1 MTTEFVRGSSENR
14 RYNAPMKNLADARR
28 TLDRVDRTLVEILRQ
43 RLETVSEIAQIKV
56 EGLSFLRDHDRE
68 SELMTRIEGWAREL
82 GIDQFRVQ
90 EIFREVIAMSLKAQ
104 EEALLHRDRVERSV
118 GAARRASFQ
127 GTVGAYSHIAARKYF
142 AARSAEMEFMGT
154 ETFAE
159 ALELAETG
167 KVGYS
172 VLPIENTTAGSINQ
186 VYDLLRATP
195 LRIVGEEILQIRH
208 CLAALPGSS
217 IEEIRR
223 VLSHP
228 QGLIQCAG
236 FLASMKGV
244 EQIAFIDTA
253 AAAQEITR
261 LADPTQAAISS
272 EEAAEVYELEILA
285 RGIADQD
292 ENWTRFVVISGIEIE
307 IDPRIPAKT
316 SLVFSTRHHQGALA
330 ECLNLLADHGL
341 SLSKLESRPVPRR
354 PWEYLFYVDL
364 EGTLNT
370 NDASVAIAELRRSC
384 PYLRVLGTYP
394 ARTTADGTVDRVRAS
409 AATGLKDG

>member
-1 MTTEFVRGSSENR
+1 MNELA
-14 RYNAPMKNLADARR
+14 NARQV
-28 TLDRVDRTLVEILRQ
+28 LDQVDRMLVELLRQ
-43 RLETVSEIAQIKV
+43 RLETVAEIAQIKAD
-56 EGLSFLRDHDRE
+56 GLVFLRDHDRE
-68 SELMTRIEGWAREL
+68 SELLARIEGWAREL

-104 EEALLHRDRVERSV
+104 EEALLHRDQVERSV
-118 GAARRASFQ
+118 GAALRASFQ
-127 GTVGAYSHIAARKYF
+127 GTVGAYSHMAARKYF
-142 AARSAEMEFMGT
+142 AARSVEMEFMGT

-167 KVGYS
+167 KVGYA

-186 VYDLLRATP
+186 VYDLLRGTS
-195 LRIVGEEILQIRH
+195 LRIVGEEILQVRH
-208 CLAALPGSS
+208 CLAGIPGSS
-217 IEEIRR
+217 LAEIRR

-228 QGLIQCAG
+228 QGLIQCAN
-236 FLASMKGV
+236 FLASLDGV
-244 EQIAFIDTA
+244 EQVAFIDTA
-253 AAAQEITR
+253 AAAQEIA
-261 LADPTQAAISS
+261 LLGDPSQAAISS

-292 ENWTRFVVISGIEIE
+292 ENWTRFVVISGIEID

-316 SLVFSTRHHQGALA
+316 SLVFTTRHHQGALA
-330 ECLNLLADHGL
+330 ECLNLLAEHGL

-364 EGTLNT
+364 EGTLHS
-370 NDASVAIAELRRSC
+370 DVASLAVAELRRTC

-409 AATGLKDG
+409 TAPEPKGQ